1 MWHKSSGKTTSL
13 YSIHVWS
20 QLTVYSVWY
29 FFTSRFCTLL
39 ILAYPFDNEEFPK
52 LLKNLPLHLSGT
64 PTLCPEHER
73 IVLETMSRI
82 LYNEMGFQGNK
93 DRYYDENNSFIEKV
107 CLTSQI
113 IFFTCDLWS
122 IFFVKFAQ
130 WPICVAIILFCE
142 HFLYGFKK
150 SLAIRVLMKFE
161 LFIHVSQVKIHF
173 ASIEICLSLINVCFY
188 AWTCSWS
195 KSTHKMI

>member
-13 YSIHVWS
+13 FTIHVWS
-20 QLTVYSVWY
+20 QLTVYSVGY

-39 ILAYPFDNEEFPK
+39 ILAYAFDNEEFPK

-82 LYNEMGFQGNK
+82 LYNEMGFQGNR

-122 IFFVKFAQ
+122 IFLSNLHNDPSVLPLYCFVN
-130 WPICVAIILFCE
+130 IS
-142 HFLYGFKK
+142 YMG
-150 SLAIRVLMKFE
+150 
-161 LFIHVSQVKIHF
+161 
-173 ASIEICLSLINVCFY
+173 
-188 AWTCSWS
+188 S
-195 KSTHKMI
+195 KSPLPLEFWWNLNCSYMFLK